1 MQWSPLKKFGF
12 CFLACYL
19 LLYISSNQFVL
30 SSFFDAIWR
39 PLVPWFGKHILHLS
53 EDITVFPNGSGDT
66 TYNYVSLLVYMTLS
80 LIIASIL
87 AIVDRKRPDYNYLFL
102 WLIIIVRYYIIFQM
116 LIYGFAKVFYL
127 QFQPP
132 SFARLLQPY
141 GDSSPMGLLWTFMGY
156 SKGYTMFTGFSEV
169 LGGLLLLT
177 PRFRTL
183 GAMVV
188 FGVMANVM
196 ALNFFYD
203 VPVKILS
210 SHLVL
215 MSLFLI
221 LLDGKRLWNFFFANQ
236 PTAAASYP
244 TIIKDPVGIK
254 MINRAKWVLIM
265 IGFALVLFFF
275 IKRKNDGQQASKPL
289 FYGLYEVE
297 SFKKNGIEVPPLITD
312 TLRWQYL
319 SIQRKGR
326 ARIKRVD
333 GSSINYRFV
342 PDTSQQQIVYNG
354 LGKNC
359 TVDSFFYSQPDSL
372 HLQLEGTHAGDS
384 LNILMKLKDT
394 EGFLLVNRG
403 FHWVSEYPFNR

>member
-1 MQWSPLKKFGF
+1 MQWSTLKKFNF
-12 CFLACYL
+12 CFLASYL
-19 LLYISSNQFVL
+19 LLYILSNQFIL
-30 SSFFDAIWR
+30 SSFFNVIWK
-39 PLVPWFGKHILHLS
+39 PLIPWFGKHVLHLS
-53 EDITVFPNGSGDT
+53 EDITIFPNGSGDT
-66 TYNYVSLLVYMTLS
+66 TYNYVSLLVYISLA
-80 LIIASIL
+80 LIIAAILSI
-87 AIVDRKRPDYNYLFL
+87 ADRKRTDYNYLFL

-132 SFARLLQPY
+132 SFTRLLQPY

-177 PRFRTL
+177 PRFRTV

-210 SHLVL
+210 THLVL
-215 MSLFLI
+215 MSLFLL
-221 LLDGKRLWNFFFANQ
+221 LLDRKRLWNFFFANR
-236 PTAAASYP
+236 PTTAIAYP

-254 MINRAKWVLIM
+254 VINRAKWVLII
-265 IGFALVLFFF
+265 IGLAVGSFFF
-275 IKRKNDGQQASKPL
+275 IKNNPQMKKPL
-289 FYGLYEVE
+289 LYGLYEVE
-297 SFKKNGIEVPPLITD
+297 SFKKNGLELPPLITD
-312 TLRWQYL
+312 SLRWQYL
-319 SIQRKGR
+319 SIQGKGR

-342 PDTSQQQIVYNG
+342 PDTALQQIVYNG

-359 TVDSFFYSQPDSL
+359 KVDSFYYSQPDSL
-372 HLQLEGTHAGDS
+372 HLQLAGTHLGDS
-384 LNILMKLKDT
+384 LHIVMRLKNKED
-394 EGFLLVNRG
+394 FLLINRG